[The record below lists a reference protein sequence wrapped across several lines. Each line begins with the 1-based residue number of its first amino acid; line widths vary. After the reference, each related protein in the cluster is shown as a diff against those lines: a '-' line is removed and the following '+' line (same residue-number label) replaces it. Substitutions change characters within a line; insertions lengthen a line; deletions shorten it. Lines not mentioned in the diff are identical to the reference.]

1 MLENNRQSFI
11 YVCVYQPG
19 RDISECFCQLMIGHK
34 AVYEKG
40 DGKMEMEEDRK
51 VATKG
56 HPQFIDVGAKG
67 VWNLG
72 GG

>member
-40 DGKMEMEEDRK
+40 DGKMEMEEDR
-51 VATKG
+51 
-56 HPQFIDVGAKG
+56 
-67 VWNLG
+67 
-72 GG
+72 